1 MYKKNSSNLERAASV
16 QGRVYRQAKREIDVP
31 NVTFN
36 VSRKVVEGAHSGKS
50 QAIPSEGE

>member
-1 MYKKNSSNLERAASV
+1 MYKKNFSDLERAASV

-50 QAIPSEGE
+50 KAIPSEGE